1 LGATILSQNNKEL
14 LMSNTIPTE
23 PQEYLDFDGALEKIG
38 DLPALRDLLDM
49 FQVSLTRDIPKIESL
64 LAQDNVFLAN
74 RMLHTR
80 GGNRL
85 CSTQPQ
91 TQKIADRSG
100 AAHGLRLQTGRKRQ
114 SPWLAKLIA
123 LRIVCCV
130 TQLIGDTTA
139 QGRQK
144 AAWSRRVW

>member
-74 RMLHTR
+74 RMLHTLK
-80 GGNRL
+80 GFIPIFCQTAL
-85 CSTQPQ
+85 C
-91 TQKIADRSG
+91 DEV
-100 AAHGLRLQTGRKRQ
+100 AALEALSKTASAAEVATAYAALSPKLRKLQTE
-114 SPWLAKLIA
+114 
-123 LRIVCCV
+123 V
-130 TQLIGDTTA
+130 A
-139 QGRQK
+139 QRM
-144 AAWSRRVW
+144 V